1 MTKTCARV
9 KRGGGRAALLLMA
22 VAALALSGSAF
33 AALVRAEGVPVID
46 PRKSSYDPNTGALTI
61 KGENFQAGA
70 AISISN
76 DSGEVGF
83 SRVKVKGPGKI
94 VINGVAEADILG
106 GLTVKVTNP
115 DGASAAVVLELEVSD
130 DKRLGESDV
139 RRIIAQAVARAEA
152 SDLKATVAVVDRE
165 GNVLGVFR
173 MAGARADTVIGTDRP
188 CRDCGAEGLRVPA
201 ELAAISKA
209 GTGAFLSTQGH
220 AFTTRTAS
228 FIVQEH
234 FPPGVDFT
242 PGGPLFGVQFS
253 QLPCS
258 DINAKF
264 PLGLSA
270 DPGGVPLYKNGLLVG
285 GVGVEGDGRYSLD
298 PDPTDFDMPV
308 EEIAAVAATRGF
320 ESPPDIRGNQIIV
333 NGIRLPF
340 VNTPAPPALPP
351 PPFDQLRGEL
361 LAEVRSSLPS
371 TFRAI
376 TLQGLRGRVD
386 DRFFPF
392 RGTSSL
398 SSSEVQRIIVQG
410 ARQAFLTRAAIRR
423 PLGSAAEVNIAV
435 VSSEGTVLGIFSTS
449 DAPMFGFDV
458 SVQKARTAAFFSN
471 AEAASLLR
479 SAEGGKFAK
488 YVSAAARDGVA
499 LDGRIAFSNRGQG
512 FLSRPFFPDG
522 INDSEHGP
530 FSVPIE
536 EFSPFN
542 VGLQL
547 DLLLTAISKAL
558 MGERAP
564 CTAIPNLGN
573 GIQIFAGS
581 VPLYKSGRLVGAIGV
596 SGDGIDQDDI
606 IAAMGSAGFEA
617 PPEMRSDRVFVRDV
631 RLPFVKFPRNPNR

>member
-1 MTKTCARV
+1 M
-9 KRGGGRAALLLMA
+9 KRRAALLA
-22 VAALALSGSAF
+22 VAAIAALASSGSAF
-33 AALVRAEGVPVID
+33 AGPRQAASLPVID
-46 PRKSSYDPNTGALTI
+46 PHKSSYNPSTGALTI
-61 KGENFQAGA
+61 KGENFQTGA
-70 AISISN
+70 ALSLSN
-76 DSGEVGF
+76 RAGEVGF
-83 SRVKVKGPGKI
+83 ARMKVKGRGKI
-94 VINGVAEADILG
+94 VIDGVAESDILDG
-106 GLTVKVTNP
+106 VTVKVTNP
-115 DGASAAVVLELEVSD
+115 DGAFASVVLELQVSNAR
-130 DKRLGESDV
+130 RLGEGDV
-139 RRIIAQAVARAEA
+139 RSIIAQAVTRAEA
-152 SDLKATVAVVDRE
+152 SNLKATIAVVDAE

-173 MAGARADTVIGTDRP
+173 MAGARADTVIGTNRP
-188 CRDCGAEGLRVPA
+188 CEGCGAEGLRVPS

-258 DINAKF
+258 DVNAKF

-298 PDPTDFDMPV
+298 PDPTDFDTPP
-308 EEIAAVAATRGF
+308 EELAAMAGTRGF
-320 ESPPDIRGNQIIV
+320 EAPPDIHANRIIV

-340 VNTPAPPALPP
+340 VNTPVPPALSTPG
-351 PPFDQLRGEL
+351 FDQLRGE
-361 LAEVRSSLPS
+361 VVPVPGFFTGIRSALPS
-371 TFRAI
+371 AFRAV
-376 TLQGLRGRVD
+376 TLDGVRGRVD
-386 DRFFPF
+386 GRFFPF
-392 RGTSSL
+392 RGTSQL
-398 SSSEVQRIIVQG
+398 SPGEVRKVIVQA

-423 PLGSAAEVNIAV
+423 PLGSAAEVNISV
-435 VSSEGTVLGIFSTS
+435 VSAEGNVLGIFSTP

-458 SVQKARTAAFFSN
+458 SAQKARTAAFFSN
-471 AEAASLLR
+471 PAAATLLR
-479 SAEGGKFAK
+479 SAEGGRFAK
-488 YVSAAARDGVA
+488 YVSAAAGDGVG
-499 LDGRIAFSNRGQG
+499 LDGRIAFSDRGVG

-522 INDSEHGP
+522 INGSEHGP
-530 FSVPIE
+530 FSVRIE

-547 DLLLTAISKAL
+547 DLLLTSISKAL
-558 MGERAP
+558 AGESAP

-596 SGDGIDQDDI
+596 SGDGIDQDDL
-606 IAAMGSAGFEA
+606 IAAMGSVGFEA
-617 PPEMRSDRVFVRDV
+617 PPEMRSDRVFVRGA